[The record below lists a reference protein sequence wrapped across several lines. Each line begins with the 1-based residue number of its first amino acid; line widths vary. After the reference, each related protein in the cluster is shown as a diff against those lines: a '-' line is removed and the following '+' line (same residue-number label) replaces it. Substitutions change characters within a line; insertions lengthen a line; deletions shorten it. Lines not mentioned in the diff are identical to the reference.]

1 MNDRVVNIETVAAR
15 APGREA
21 AWERSSCWLDVEQAL
36 EGLRAGQMFILVD
49 EADRENEGDFL
60 MAAEKVTPEA
70 IHFMARHGRGLICA
84 PITEERARQLSLE
97 RMVSAGTALHGTNFS
112 VSVDAA
118 RGVTTGI
125 SASDRAAAV
134 RILVD
139 PDSRPADL
147 ARPGHLFPLIAAPEG
162 VLERRGHT
170 EAAVDLARMAG
181 MSLAGVICEILAGDG
196 SVARVPELV
205 RMAEELGMGILAVRD
220 LVEYRLRHE
229 MPVRLAG
236 EVDLP
241 TEFGRF
247 RMRMYEETCGSRAQH
262 LVIYK
267 GELKDTALPLVRVH
281 SECLTG
287 DLFRSRR
294 CDCGE
299 QLDHAL
305 RAIEREGRGAVIY
318 LRQEGRGIG
327 LRNKLLA
334 YRLQE
339 QGQDTVEANEA
350 LGFAADPREYWA
362 AAAILRHLGVSRVR
376 LLTNNPCKVREL
388 ERYGIEVGERIP
400 LAITPRPENRSY
412 LETKRRRLGHLI
424 PREENIACLNRSMET

>member
-1 MNDRVVNIETVAAR
+1 MKDRVVNIKTVAAR

-21 AWERSSCWLDVEQAL
+21 VWERASCWLDVEQAL
-36 EGLRAGQMFILVD
+36 EGLRAGKMLILVD

-84 PITEERARQLSLE
+84 PVTAERARKLSLE
-97 RMVSAGTALHGTNFS
+97 RMVSGGTALHGTNFTA
-112 VSVDAA
+112 SVDAA

-125 SASDRAAAV
+125 SAFDRAAAV
-134 RILVD
+134 RLLVD
-139 PDSRPADL
+139 PDSRPEDL
-147 ARPGHLFPLIAAPEG
+147 ARPGHLFPLIAVPGG

-181 MSLAGVICEILAGDG
+181 MSPAGVICEILAEDG
-196 SVARVPELV
+196 SMARVPELV
-205 RMAEELGMGILAVRD
+205 RMAGEFGMGMLTVRD
-220 LVEYRLRHE
+220 LLEYRLHHE

-247 RMRMYEETCGSRAQH
+247 RMRMYEEICGPRAQH

-267 GELKDTALPLVRVH
+267 GELIDAAPPLVRVH

-287 DLFRSRR
+287 DLFHSRR

-362 AAAILRHLGVSRVR
+362 AAAILRHLGVSHVR

-388 ERYGIEVGERIP
+388 ERYGIGVSERIP
-400 LAITPRPENRSY
+400 LAIAPRAENRGY

-424 PREENIACLNRSMET
+424 P